1 MVTKSR
7 SREKVIADILGF
19 LIQYGAHWVKIPE
32 MYNAEGKLISDHAS
46 VGFDHLFKLYKSNY
60 LEYRNVEHG
69 FEYKL
74 TDKAMKLI
82 EKEIV

>member
-19 LIQYGAHWVKIPE
+19 LIQYGADWVKIPE
-32 MYNAEGKLISDHAS
+32 MYNAEGMLIA
-46 VGFDHLFKLYKSNY
+46 DHLFKLYKSNY
-60 LEYRNVEHG
+60 LAYRNVEHG